1 MANETISQTTINE
14 GIEPE
19 ANDYI
24 QAINDLKAN
33 SVPMDKYLK
42 VKDENKK
49 LLDSLV
55 RGDSISQEQVKPR
68 PTMDDLRRDLY
79 GSGSDSLSNLDYWT
93 KTLELR
99 EQIIESGKEDPFVP
113 QGHNIVATEEDRAA
127 AQRVADVVKHCI
139 DVADG
144 DSLVFTNELQRRTAD
159 VNMLKA
165 RRK

>member
-1 MANETISQTTINE
+1 MNETISTITNDAVENQETDYISVINE
-14 GIEPE
+14 
-19 ANDYI
+19 
-24 QAINDLKAN
+24 LKAN
-33 SVPMDKYLK
+33 SVPLDKFNK
-42 VKDENKK
+42 VKDENKR
-49 LLDSLV
+49 LLDTLV
-55 RGDSISQEQVKPR
+55 RGDSISQDQVKPR
-68 PTMDDLRRDLY
+68 PSMDELRKDLY
-79 GSGSDSLSNLDYWT
+79 GSGSDSLTNLAYWT

-113 QGHNIVATEEDRAA
+113 QGHNVVATEEDRAA

-159 VNMLKA
+159 VNMLKT

>member
-1 MANETISQTTINE
+1 MENNQNVNETTEVVNGMETDYISVINE
-14 GIEPE
+14 
-19 ANDYI
+19 
-24 QAINDLKAN
+24 LKAN
-33 SVPMDKYLK
+33 SVPLDKFNK
-42 VKDENKK
+42 VKNENKR

-68 PTMDDLRRDLY
+68 PSMDELRKDLY
-79 GSGSDSLSNLDYWT
+79 GAGSDSLSNLDYWT

-99 EQIIESGKEDPFVP
+99 EQIMESGDEDPFVP

>member
-1 MANETISQTTINE
+1 MNETISTITNDAVENQETDYISVINE
-14 GIEPE
+14 
-19 ANDYI
+19 
-24 QAINDLKAN
+24 LKAN
-33 SVPMDKYLK
+33 SVPLDKFNK
-42 VKDENKK
+42 VKDENKR
-49 LLDSLV
+49 LLDTLV
-55 RGDSISQEQVKPR
+55 RGDSISQDQVKPR
-68 PTMDDLRRDLY
+68 ESMESLRKSLY

-113 QGHNIVATEEDRAA
+113 QGHNVVATEEDRAA

-159 VNMLKA
+159 VNMLKT

>member
-1 MANETISQTTINE
+1 MNETITQTTTDAVENQETDYISVINE
-14 GIEPE
+14 
-19 ANDYI
+19 
-24 QAINDLKAN
+24 LKAN
-33 SVPMDKYLK
+33 TVPLDKFNK
-42 VKDENKK
+42 VKDENKR

-68 PTMDDLRRDLY
+68 PSMEDLRRDLY
-79 GSGSDSLSNLDYWT
+79 GSGSDSLTNLDYWT

>member
-1 MANETISQTTINE
+1 MENNKNVNETAETVNGMETDYITVINE
-14 GIEPE
+14 
-19 ANDYI
+19 
-24 QAINDLKAN
+24 LRAN
-33 SVPMDKYLK
+33 SVSLDKFNK
-42 VKDENKK
+42 VKDENKR

-55 RGDSISQEQVKPR
+55 RGDSISQDILKPKES
-68 PTMDDLRRDLY
+68 MDDLRKSLY
-79 GSGSDSLSNLDYWT
+79 GTGADSLSNLDYWT

-99 EQIIESGKEDPFVP
+99 EQIMESGKEDPFVP
-113 QGHNIVATEEDRAA
+113 QGHNVLATEEDRAA

-159 VNMLKA
+159 VNVLKP

>member
-1 MANETISQTTINE
+1 MENEKQVEITESE
-14 GIEPE
+14 V
-19 ANDYI
+19 NDYI
-24 QAINDLKAN
+24 QAIADLKAN

-55 RGDSISQEQVKPR
+55 RGDSISQDQVKPR
-68 PTMDDLRRDLY
+68 ESMADLRKSLY

-99 EQIIESGKEDPFVP
+99 EQIMESGKEDPFVP

-139 DVADG
+139 EVADG

-159 VNMLKA
+159 VNVLKP

>member
-1 MANETISQTTINE
+1 MENNKNVNETTEVVDGMETDYISVINE
-14 GIEPE
+14 
-19 ANDYI
+19 
-24 QAINDLKAN
+24 LKAN
-33 SVPMDKYLK
+33 SVPLDKFNK

-55 RGDSISQEQVKPR
+55 RGDSISQDQVKPR
-68 PTMDDLRRDLY
+68 PSMDDLRRDLY
-79 GSGSDSLSNLDYWT
+79 GSGSDSLTNLDYWT

-99 EQIIESGKEDPFVP
+99 DQIIESGAEDPFVP

>member
-1 MANETISQTTINE
+1 MLDQETKIE
-14 GIEPE
+14 GVEPE

-49 LLDSLV
+49 LLNSLV
-55 RGDSISQEQVKPR
+55 NGESISQDQVKSR
-68 PTMDDLRRDLY
+68 PSMESLRKDLY
-79 GSGSDSLSNLDYWT
+79 GSGSDSLTNLDYWT

-99 EQIIESGKEDPFVP
+99 DQIIESGKEDPFVP
-113 QGHNIVATEEDRAA
+113 QGHNVVATEEDRAA

-139 DVADG
+139 EVADG

>member
-1 MANETISQTTINE
+1 MENNKNVNETTEVVDGMETDYISVINE
-14 GIEPE
+14 
-19 ANDYI
+19 
-24 QAINDLKAN
+24 LKAN
-33 SVPMDKYLK
+33 SVPLDKFNK
-42 VKDENKK
+42 VKDENKR

-55 RGDSISQEQVKPR
+55 KGDSISQDKVKLR
-68 PTMDDLRRDLY
+68 PSMDDLRRDLY
-79 GSGSDSLSNLDYWT
+79 GTGSDSLSNLEYWT

-99 EQIIESGKEDPFVP
+99 DQIIESGKEDPFVP
-113 QGHNIVATEEDRAA
+113 QGHNVVATDEDRAA

-159 VNMLKA
+159 VNILKP